1 MVREVKLRATIFLFL
16 GACAMLSTIGC
27 SWNKEPVEALD
38 TVVVQTFKKK
48 SDRFYSN
55 VTLLFL
61 EDEDRNARIPG
72 MYHVNGIMFPPQMDT
87 SKVELLLRESGVCSF
102 RVGQIGK
109 DWIDFKTKI
118 EQGDSTIIKF
128 CLKDD
133 DEMLY

>member
-1 MVREVKLRATIFLFL
+1 MRTANFRLFLCLCVFLFTV
-16 GACAMLSTIGC
+16 GCAS
-27 SWNKEPVEALD
+27 NKESVESSDA
-38 TVVVQTFKKK
+38 VVVQTFKKK

-87 SKVELLLRESGVCSF
+87 SKVELLLKESGVYSF

-128 CLKDD
+128 YLKVD